1 MTSRHSEPTYQKDVD
16 EIAILVLAK
25 FEELSAKN
33 KPIKDANG
41 VSGWVPLSGIVGVT
55 GKSYL
60 ELENLTKV
68 LQILDLPNV

>member
-1 MTSRHSEPTYQKDVD
+1 MTTQYTRESAYPNDAD

-41 VSGWVPLSGIVGVT
+41 VSNWVPLSGIVVVT
-55 GKSYL
+55 GKSRR
-60 ELENLTKV
+60 EL
-68 LQILDLPNV
+68 